1 MKSTP
6 AHAAL
11 LEWLDQSCCVA
22 ERFELPNRIQQ
33 AVGWL
38 AMPRSFDVSF
48 ESPASVEQVHS
59 TFSDEDYWL
68 ARLAAFGGSTTLD
81 SLMVDSDGTVTVTT
95 TQNLR
100 HDGLP
105 RVVAKLYRGDLNIL
119 RNETWRPIGGRRV
132 SGEIKVAAAGAPGS
146 GRGTALLAPLGK
158 GSRLKFTATVQFKV
172 PLVGGKIE
180 SYIAGQL
187 AEGIGEIQRF
197 TTMWITEHA

>member
-1 MKSTP
+1 
-6 AHAAL
+6 
-11 LEWLDQSCCVA
+11 
-22 ERFELPNRIQQ
+22 
-33 AVGWL
+33 
-38 AMPRSFDVSF
+38 MPRSFDVSF

-68 ARLAAFGGSTTLD
+68 ARLAAFGGGSTTLD
-81 SLMVDSDGTVTVTT
+81 ALIVDSDGTVTVTT

-105 RVVAKLYRGDLNIL
+105 GIVAKLYPGDLNVL

-132 SGEIKVAAAGAPGS
+132 SGEISIAAAGAPGS
-146 GRGTALLAPLGK
+146 GHGEALLAPLGK
-158 GSRLKFTATVQFKV
+158 GSRLKFTATVEFKV

-187 AEGIGEIQRF
+187 VEGIGEIQRF
-197 TTMWITEHA
+197 TAMWITARA